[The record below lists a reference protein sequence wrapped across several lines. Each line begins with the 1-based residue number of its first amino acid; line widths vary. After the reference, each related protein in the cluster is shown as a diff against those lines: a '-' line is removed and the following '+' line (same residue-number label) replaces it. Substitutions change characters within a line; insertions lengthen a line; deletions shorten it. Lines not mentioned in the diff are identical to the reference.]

1 MMIRKS
7 LKSIQ
12 MCLNEAYLAIGL
24 PLVSSSAY
32 SQARRHLNYTA
43 FIELNQAAI
52 VEVVYEGEEYL
63 RWQEFR
69 LLGIDGSM
77 VRLPSNQEM
86 TQAFG
91 EIPYTDGQGSQI
103 AGSHVMGRMSV
114 LYDVLNHIGLEGV
127 LDPYDTSEGDQ
138 AVSHLAATQAGDLL
152 IMDRGYPSYFLLAS
166 IIKAGREAV
175 IRCSSGSFAV
185 ANEMFTGKGQDSRV
199 VTLKVPS
206 NQRLRVK
213 AAGLPATI
221 RVRFVRVELDTGDY
235 EVLVTT
241 LLDEIQFPTAVFKA
255 LYQLRWGIETF
266 YDILKNR
273 LNLENF
279 TGKTPLSV
287 QQDFHATL
295 YLTGLESILTQKAQQ
310 TLSQKNR
317 TQYRQQVNHAVA
329 FNALKN
335 KAFDLLFSD
344 SDADLL
350 LEQLTQLF
358 LMSPTLVRPN
368 RPRESSDRKSKLSHA
383 LDYYKRRRKIV
394 F

>member
-12 MCLNEAYLAIGL
+12 LRLNEAYLAIGL

-43 FIELNQAAI
+43 FIELNQVAI
-52 VEVVYEGEEYL
+52 VEVVYEEEAYL
-63 RWQEFR
+63 RWQGFR
-69 LLGIDGSM
+69 LLAIDGSM
-77 VRLPSNQEM
+77 VRLPSSKEM

-91 EIPYTDGQGSQI
+91 DIPYTDGQGGEI

-127 LDPYDTSEGDQ
+127 LDPYDTYEGDQ
-138 AVSHLAATQAGDLL
+138 AVSHLAATKTGDLL
-152 IMDRGYPSYFLLAS
+152 IMDRGYPSYFLLTS

-175 IRCSSGSFAV
+175 IRCSRGSFAV
-185 ANEMFTGKGQDSRV
+185 ANEMLAGKGKASRV
-199 VTLKVPS
+199 VALKVSS
-206 NQRLRVK
+206 NQRSRVK
-213 AAGLPATI
+213 AADLPLTVP
-221 RVRFVRVELDTGDY
+221 VRFVRVELDTGDY

-241 LLDEIQFPTAVFKA
+241 LLDEIRYPTAIFKA

-273 LNLENF
+273 LNLEHF

-287 QQDFHATL
+287 QQDFHATI
-295 YLTGLESILTQKAQQ
+295 YLTGLESVLTQKAQQ
-310 TLSQKNR
+310 TLNQKNT

-344 SDADLL
+344 SDVDLL

-358 LMSPTLVRPN
+358 LMSPTLIRPN
-368 RPRESSDRKSKLSHA
+368 RPRQSSDRKCKLSHA